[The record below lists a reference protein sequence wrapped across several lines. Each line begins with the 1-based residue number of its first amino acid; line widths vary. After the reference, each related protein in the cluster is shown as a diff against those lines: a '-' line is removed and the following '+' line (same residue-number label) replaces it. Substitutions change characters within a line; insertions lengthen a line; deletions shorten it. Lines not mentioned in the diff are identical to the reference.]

1 MMSVHIDDPLFRLLL
16 LSIFQRH
23 DQKPVLDKYFIKR
36 ISLQLKYLC
45 GLFMKKFWRA
55 FANIPSN
62 VRSPSTSSPQIW
74 KKYQFSSNPLEL
86 AIFIDFPSE
95 ANAWEVQLWE
105 LRHMYLQTEWSWQNQ
120 YLSSMRALIK
130 LVSWGKL
137 LVVRLSLSGEFPKQ
151 CAHFSSSRQ
160 IQYI

>member
-36 ISLQLKYLC
+36 ISLQLKDLC

-62 VRSPSTSSPQIW
+62 IAQYQFSSNIKKVPVLLKYKKVPVLLKYKKSTSSPQI
-74 KKYQFSSNPLEL
+74 
-86 AIFIDFPSE
+86 
-95 ANAWEVQLWE
+95 
-105 LRHMYLQTEWSWQNQ
+105 
-120 YLSSMRALIK
+120 
-130 LVSWGKL
+130 
-137 LVVRLSLSGEFPKQ
+137 
-151 CAHFSSSRQ
+151 
-160 IQYI
+160 